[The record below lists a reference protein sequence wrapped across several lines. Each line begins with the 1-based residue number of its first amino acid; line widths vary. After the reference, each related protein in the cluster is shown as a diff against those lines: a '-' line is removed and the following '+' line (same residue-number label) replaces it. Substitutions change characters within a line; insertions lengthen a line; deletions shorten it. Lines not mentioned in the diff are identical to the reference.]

1 MRSYLSAIYAGFA
14 KGTALFETAIQ
25 TFTSPV
31 VLFFVLGLLAA
42 FARSDLAIPES
53 IAKAMSLY
61 LMAAI
66 GIKGGVAVAKSGID
80 ATVMSAL
87 GAGILAGFLL
97 PFFAYAVLKTF
108 GKLDR
113 INSGAVAAHYGSIS
127 VVTFVTAVEILTGQA
142 REPGGYMVAVMAA
155 MEAPAILSGLLLARG
170 LGSKDEG
177 SQSTGEMFHE
187 VFTNSSIVLLL
198 GAFAIGMI
206 GGAEGFAPVSPF
218 FEAGFKGVLCI
229 FLLDMGLIAARRVM
243 DSRSITWRLTAIAIF
258 LPLVNGVVGTA
269 LGVGIGLDAGSA
281 AALGVLCASAS
292 YIAVPAAMRLA
303 LPEADPGIYLTM
315 SLSITF
321 PFNVLI
327 NIGIISAFAAYLTG
341 NGGIAP

>member
-1 MRSYLSAIYAGFA
+1 ML
-14 KGTALFETAIQ
+14 ETAIQ

-31 VLFFVLGLLAA
+31 VLFFVLGLFAA
-42 FARSDLAIPES
+42 FVRSDLAIPEP

-66 GIKGGVAVAKSGID
+66 GLKGGVAVSKSGID
-80 ATVMSAL
+80 MTVISAL
-87 GAGILAGFLL
+87 GAGIVAGFFL
-97 PFFAYAVLKTF
+97 PFFAYGVLKTF

-127 VVTFVTAVEILTGQA
+127 VVTFVTATEILTGQA

-155 MEAPAILSGLLLARG
+155 MEAPAILSGLVLARG
-170 LGSKDEG
+170 LGSSGE
-177 SQSTGEMFHE
+177 QSTGDMLHE
-187 VFTNSSIVLLL
+187 VFTNSSIMLLL
-198 GAFAIGMI
+198 GAFVVGMI

-229 FLLDMGLIAARRVM
+229 FLLDMGLIAARRMIDARAV
-243 DSRSITWRLTAIAIF
+243 TWRLGAIAIF
-258 LPLVNGVVGTA
+258 LPIVNGLVGTA
-269 LGVGIGLDAGSA
+269 LGVGIGLDTGSS

-327 NIGIISAFAAYLTG
+327 NIGVISAFAAFLTG
-341 NGGIAP
+341 LTGVDGGVR

>member
-1 MRSYLSAIYAGFA
+1 M
-14 KGTALFETAIQ
+14 FETAIQ

-31 VLFFVLGLLAA
+31 VLFFVLGLFAA
-42 FARSDLAIPES
+42 FVRSDLSIPEP

-66 GIKGGVAVAKSGID
+66 GLKGGVAVAESGID
-80 ATVMSAL
+80 ATVLSAL
-87 GAGILAGFLL
+87 GTGIAAGFIL
-97 PFFAYAVLKTF
+97 PFFAYAVLKSF

-113 INSGAVAAHYGSIS
+113 LNSGAVAAHYGSIS
-127 VVTFVTAVEILTGQA
+127 VVTFVTAVEILTGQS

-155 MEAPAILSGLLLARG
+155 MEAPAILSGLMLARG
-170 LGSKDEG
+170 LGSKSG
-177 SQSTGEMFHE
+177 AQSTGEMLHE
-187 VFTNSSIVLLL
+187 VFTNSSIMLLL

-206 GGAEGFAPVSPF
+206 AGPQGFGEVTPF

-229 FLLDMGLIAARRVM
+229 FLLDMGLIAARRM
-243 DSRSITWRLTAIAIF
+243 IDARSITWRLTTIAIF
-258 LPLVNGVVGTA
+258 LPVVNGVVGTM
-269 LGVGIGLDAGSA
+269 LGWAIGLDAGSA

-327 NIGIISAFAAYLTG
+327 NIGLISALAAYLTG
-341 NGGIAP
+341 GAGVAP